1 MFLRMIR
8 GVVILLI
15 CGTFIGAMMPSSRA
29 KVDATAN
36 ADAAASKKGDWGSAA
51 VPLASN
57 SSSRHRSSSDWSGS
71 SSSGSSGSSYSSGPI
86 TLERASNGHFFA
98 DAEVNGTKVHFL
110 VDTGASD
117 IALTRADAQRAG
129 VSLSGSS
136 EVIGNGASGEVMGQV
151 VTLSSVRLGS
161 SQGSGIEAMVLD
173 GGKQSLLGQSF
184 LSKFASVE
192 IRGDTMTL
200 R

>member
-15 CGTFIGAMMPSSRA
+15 CGTFIGAMMPSSRSRGDPA
-29 KVDATAN
+29 AN
-36 ADAAASKKGDWGSAA
+36 ASASASKKGDWGSAA
-51 VPLASN
+51 EPLASN
-57 SSSRHRSSSDWSGS
+57 GSSHHRSSSDWAGS
-71 SSSGSSGSSYSSGPI
+71 SASGGANYPSGPI
-86 TLERASNGHFFA
+86 TLERAPNGHFFA
-98 DAEVNGTKVHFL
+98 DAEVNGTQVHFL

-161 SQGSGIEAMVLD
+161 SQGSGVEAMVLD